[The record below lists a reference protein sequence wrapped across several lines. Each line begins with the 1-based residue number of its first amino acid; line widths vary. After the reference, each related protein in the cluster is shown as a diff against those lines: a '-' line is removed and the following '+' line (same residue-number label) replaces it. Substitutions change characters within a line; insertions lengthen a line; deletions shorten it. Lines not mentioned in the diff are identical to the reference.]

1 MMRQS
6 KSSFSEE
13 FKKEAV
19 LLVTEGDYSMEEAGK
34 NLGVSPK
41 NISRWK
47 KEYREGRFEQIG
59 SSSSSQKEEL
69 EALRK
74 ENRRLK
80 IEREIL
86 KKAAVFFAKEGM

>member
-1 MMRQS
+1 MRQS
-6 KSSFSEE
+6 KTSYSEA

-19 LLVTEGDYSMEEAGK
+19 LLVTESGYSMEQAGT

-47 KEYREGRFEQIG
+47 KEYQEGRFKQIG
-59 SSSSSQKEEL
+59 SFSSSKTDEL
-69 EALRK
+69 ERLRK
-74 ENRRLK
+74 ENKQLK

-86 KKAAVFFAKEGM
+86 KKAAVFFAKEGA